1 MVLAESGVMPCT
13 RTRQAG
19 FSIVELLV
27 VLAIAGVIA
36 AMALPS
42 ATRTLADV
50 RMHNDARAIHSLLSL
65 AKMRAA
71 SKFTRVRLHCDFGNE
86 TFVLETFDKTT
97 QTWITEENPQG
108 LSANVDFDFNGLSD
122 PPDDTQ
128 KAIGQA
134 PACKADD
141 GIADIA
147 NSGCIVFN
155 SRGTPVDVNGN
166 PDGNGA
172 FYITDHDAGVY
183 AVTVSATPLVRL
195 WWSPAAVKAWVQ
207 K

>member
-1 MVLAESGVMPCT
+1 MVLAESGGMHCT
-13 RTRQAG
+13 RPRQAG
-19 FSIVELLV
+19 YSIVELLV

-50 RMHNDARAIHSLLSL
+50 RLHNDARAIHSLLSL

-86 TFVLETFDKTT
+86 TFVLESFDKAT
-97 QTWITEENPQG
+97 QTWVSEENPQA
-108 LSANVDFDFNGLSD
+108 LSTSVDFDFNGLSD

-128 KAIGQA
+128 NAIGQA
-134 PACKADD
+134 PLCKADD

-155 SRGTPVDVNGN
+155 SRGTPVDSNGN

-172 FYITDHDAGVY
+172 FYITDHDTGVY

-195 WWSPAAVKAWVQ
+195 WWSPANVKSWMQ
-207 K
+207 R